1 MFTNVGSKSDCK
13 FRGRE
18 LDPGLVPYFR
28 GDWSWNNFYGHS
40 PPSAYSRRVVV
51 SYKGKYVH
59 EDAHK
64 IFIQT
69 QKSIEV
75 YEILDVVELHLVP
88 DCTIIIKFH

>member
-1 MFTNVGSKSDCK
+1 M
-13 FRGRE
+13 
-18 LDPGLVPYFR
+18 
-28 GDWSWNNFYGHS
+28 
-40 PPSAYSRRVVV
+40 
-51 SYKGKYVH
+51 H